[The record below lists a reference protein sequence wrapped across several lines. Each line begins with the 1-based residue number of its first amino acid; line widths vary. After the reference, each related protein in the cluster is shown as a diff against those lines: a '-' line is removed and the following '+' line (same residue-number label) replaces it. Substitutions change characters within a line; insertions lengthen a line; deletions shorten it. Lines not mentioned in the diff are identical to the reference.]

1 MGAPLST
8 FAITPRLRRR
18 YLLARDS
25 AIGSLGGNPV
35 MLALSLIVLAL
46 LVFCA
51 LWPSALVSG
60 DPLATHADQVMLSPS
75 TAHVFGTDE
84 YGRDVLAQIIY
95 GARTSLVV
103 AVCATLGGFIPGTL
117 IGALSGYWS
126 GWADS
131 LIMRILDVMLCF
143 PGILLALLFQA
154 ALGPGVAN
162 EIIAVAIA
170 AIPMYARVARGQAV
184 SIRSRTYLLAA
195 RSAGVREPLVVMRHV
210 VPGLLAPAVSLAT
223 IALGTSVV
231 LAASLSFLGL
241 GSQNG
246 HPDWGQLI
254 GDGRNYLDTAWWI
267 ATFPGLVITL
277 VVVAA
282 ATAGDALQRRLANP
296 RPKRRQPS

>member
-1 MGAPLST
+1 MSALPSDL
-8 FAITPRLRRR
+8 AIMPRWRRR
-18 YLLARDS
+18 YLAGRDNV
-25 AIGSLGGNPV
+25 IGSLGGSRI
-35 MLALSLIVLAL
+35 MLAISLLVLAI

-51 LWPSALVSG
+51 LFPSALVSAN
-60 DPLATHADQVMLSPS
+60 PLVIHPGQVMQSPS
-75 TAHVFGTDE
+75 TSHIFGTDE

-103 AVCATLGGFIPGTL
+103 AVCATLGGFVPGTL
-117 IGALSGYWS
+117 IGALSGYWA

-154 ALGPGVAN
+154 ALGPGVSN

-170 AIPMYARVARGQAV
+170 ALPLYARVARGQAV
-184 SIRSRTYLLAA
+184 SLRSRTYLLAA
-195 RSAGVREPLVVMRHV
+195 RSAGVREPVVVMRHV

-223 IALGTSVV
+223 IALGSSVV

-282 ATAGDALQRRLANP
+282 ATCGDALQRRLANP
-296 RPKRRQPS
+296 PPKGQAR